1 MHNSEHF
8 LGCWLAAKFSAVLV
22 AGQQSAIRIQ
32 KLESERGREELQRSK
47 VGDVV
52 VRLELMID
60 GVDPSELLDFASS
73 NQ

>member
-1 MHNSEHF
+1 
-8 LGCWLAAKFSAVLV
+8 
-22 AGQQSAIRIQ
+22 
-32 KLESERGREELQRSK
+32 LESERGREELQRSK

-52 VRLELMID
+52 VRLELMTD